1 AAMDFHLKSPLRCGS
16 CFDQRQAGYTPH
28 TFMARAYGACLPAN
42 FTESSRKLPAQ
53 AAGCCLVFL
62 SGNSARIG
70 SCDRPDR
77 ELELV
82 QFQIKRLQSA
92 GSADVPSALSAKR
105 ERINRFEEIVQR
117 MGL

>member
-1 AAMDFHLKSPLRCGS
+1 MDFHLKSPLRCGS

-70 SCDRPDR
+70 SCVRPFRD
-77 ELELV
+77 LDLV
-82 QFQIKRLQSA
+82 QFHIMRLTYA
-92 GSADVPSALSAKR
+92 GGSDVTYALCAMR
-105 ERINRFEEIVQR
+105 E
-117 MGL
+117 